1 MLLRQ
6 FDEFFPL
13 FFFPGFLAE
22 FSEQMPF
29 QDLNLQVYQ
38 FYILQHDVNQ
48 DYLLFQQPFQ
58 YIGIIQVSI

>member
-29 QDLNLQVYQ
+29 QDDLYPSSLS
-38 FYILQHDVNQ
+38 ILHT
-48 DYLLFQQPFQ
+48 PT
-58 YIGIIQVSI
+58 